1 SPSASGSCTRRSWGS
16 RPAAR
21 SDPKGR
27 ASSAGASPPI
37 KSGCPTASQGSPG
50 SSSVD
55 TLFRCWR
62 RDNAGGHA
70 QGDSD
75 SACAGRIPTKEDA
88 MTFVIS
94 AAVLAVL
101 SLVLGGAV
109 HAWLLGPEY
118 AKLTTLFRPPQD
130 HQGYFA
136 YMILAHVALAIG
148 FTWIYRQGRERKP
161 FLGQGIRFG
170 LAVAILAVVPM
181 YLIYYAVQPMPG
193 AL

>member
-1 SPSASGSCTRRSWGS
+1 
-16 RPAAR
+16 
-21 SDPKGR
+21 
-27 ASSAGASPPI
+27 
-37 KSGCPTASQGSPG
+37 
-50 SSSVD
+50 
-55 TLFRCWR
+55 
-62 RDNAGGHA
+62 
-70 QGDSD
+70 
-75 SACAGRIPTKEDA
+75 

-181 YLIYYAVQPMPG
+181 YLIYYAVQPLPG
-193 AL
+193 ALVVKQIVFDSICMVLLGIVAAWINQRDLPAVGSS